1 MEAMMHLQLQ
11 QTYLLVLQEA
21 FGAPQ
26 SADVTQDLGHDGILA
41 ETNPAGVQNAEDDA
55 LLADCDAL
63 LADVDLLLADHPG
76 QPAGV
81 AAASSSHGRQPQ
93 PSSHAARS
101 ATAAVLSE
109 CDALLADADLLLADS
124 AEDVNNGAAAVR
136 ETTRQ
141 SAGVTAAPTAQIQQA
156 AAPLLTAADVPVPPA
171 AGDHVSVTEADSV
184 AVQAAAAPAPPSD
197 SAADT
202 TAPSQPADIDLLLM
216 DLLSPADNSAAAS
229 AGAAAPLASGGTAS
243 AGGMGLGA
251 AADIAAAEGAP
262 TAAQGST
269 GDMLS
274 AASTPSFTQ
283 AAAEERDPVRLAFA
297 PGEVQQQLLLQ
308 QHEEALQQQG
318 AQLQPDHQQQVQHQV
333 QASISPSQDISGG
346 DSGSSSEDFL
356 GDMLHDMA
364 EVLEVDESALAA
376 DQQLS
381 APTQPVAA
389 APPPAASEWLG
400 AAGSSGAGSSGSVSQ
415 WQPQAASAI
424 HADPQAISHISSSMV
439 SWQPVPVGDAGSAEV
454 RPHEVTLQ
462 QAWAREEALVHGG
475 ISDAPLTPPAA
486 GSEQQ
491 QQDQQQQGRKRR
503 RLAPLPRLQELLSDA
518 MSDWNPAGR
527 PDASG
532 TAMIGGSVLLCLESL
547 AGLFAAGAAAAGG
560 AAAGVDWRQVLSAA
574 MAPHGQL
581 QVRAR
586 HVCVFV
592 RAGVT
597 RMQATGTMF
606 GVAALGCGFTAQQLG
621 LQSRPVMLFCGSLPA
636 TAYV

>member
-1 MEAMMHLQLQ
+1 M
-11 QTYLLVLQEA
+11 LQEA

-41 ETNPAGVQNAEDDA
+41 DSNPADVQNAEGDA

-63 LADVDLLLADHPG
+63 LADVDLLLADQPG

-81 AAASSSHGRQPQ
+81 AAASSSRGRQTQ

-109 CDALLADADLLLADS
+109 CDALLADADLLLADT
-124 AEDVNNGAAAVR
+124 ADHLHNGAAAVR
-136 ETTRQ
+136 EPTQQ
-141 SAGVTAAPTAQIQQA
+141 SAGVTAAPTTQTQQA
-156 AAPLLTAADVPVPPA
+156 AASLLTAGDAPLPPA
-171 AGDHVSVTEADSV
+171 PGNHVSVTEADIV
-184 AVQAAAAPAPPSD
+184 AVQAAAVPAPPSA

-202 TAPSQPADIDLLLM
+202 SAPSQPADIDLLLM

-229 AGAAAPLASGGTAS
+229 AGAAVPVAAGSTAS
-243 AGGMGLGA
+243 AGGLGLEA

-262 TAAQGST
+262 AAAQGST
-269 GDMLS
+269 GYMLS
-274 AASTPSFTQ
+274 ATSTPQFTQ
-283 AAAEERDPVRLAFA
+283 AAAEECYPVPLACA
-297 PGEVQQQLLLQ
+297 PGEDQQQLVSK
-308 QHEEALQQQG
+308 QHEAALQQQD
-318 AQLQPDHQQQVQHQV
+318 AQPQPDHQQQAEHQV
-333 QASISPSQDISGG
+333 QASTSPSQDNSEG

-381 APTQPVAA
+381 APTQPPAA
-389 APPPAASEWLG
+389 APPAASEWLG
-400 AAGSSGAGSSGSVSQ
+400 AAGSSGAGSSGSVPQ
-415 WQPQAASAI
+415 WQAPAALVV
-424 HADPQAISHISSSMV
+424 HADPQATNHISSSMV
-439 SWQPVPVGDAGSAEV
+439 SWQPVPVGDAGSVEV
-454 RPHEVTLQ
+454 PPHEVALQ

-475 ISDAPLTPPAA
+475 ISDGPLTPPAA
-486 GSEQQ
+486 GSDQQ
-491 QQDQQQQGRKRR
+491 QQDQQDQQEQEQQQQGQKRR

-518 MSDWNPAGR
+518 LSDWNPAGR

-532 TAMIGGSVLLCLESL
+532 AAMIGGSVLLCLESL

-586 HVCVFV
+586 HAYVFV

-597 RMQATGTMF
+597 RVQ
-606 GVAALGCGFTAQQLG
+606 G
-621 LQSRPVMLFCGSLPA
+621 L
-636 TAYV
+636 